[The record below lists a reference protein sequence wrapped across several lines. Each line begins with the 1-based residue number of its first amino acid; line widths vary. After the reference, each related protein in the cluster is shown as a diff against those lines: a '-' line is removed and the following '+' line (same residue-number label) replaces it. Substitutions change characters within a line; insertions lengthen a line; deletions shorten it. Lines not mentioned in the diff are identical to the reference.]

1 MINRKHYVLTALAL
15 LALSAVPHAT
25 AYAESYRLATDKHCK
40 NRGVELG
47 FTCENRNPVAPNVLT
62 ITRMSAN
69 EWNGEER
76 GNTFTLDL
84 VKEDS
89 NVLIL
94 NYPVL
99 YSGIANVVL
108 VKATGRFYFTEIGYS
123 SVLQVQSYDVES
135 GNFVLIK

>member
-1 MINRKHYVLTALAL
+1 MQVLKGFIVLTFFF
-15 LALSAVPHAT
+15 SASI
-25 AYAESYRLATDKHCK
+25 AYAESYTLVTDKHCK
-40 NRGVELG
+40 SRGVELE

-62 ITRMSAN
+62 ITRLPDN
-69 EWNGEER
+69 EWIGEER
-76 GNTFTLDL
+76 GKTFALEF

-108 VKATGRFYFTEIGYS
+108 IKATGRFYFTEIAYS

-135 GNFVLIK
+135 GNFVLVK